1 MAAYHLEENKSM
13 EDWLTPEEAAKILRV
28 SKDTIIRQCEK
39 HHLPAVKLGSIWRI
53 SFRGLQIQAEKN
65 LNDGDVSIVD
75 KGGNII
81 Q

>member
-28 SKDTIIRQCEK
+28 SKDTIVRQCEK
-39 HHLPAVKLGSIWRI
+39 HKLPAVKLGSIWRI
-53 SFRGLQIQAEKN
+53 SFRGLQIQAEAN
-65 LNDGDVSIVD
+65 LSNGIASAVD
-75 KGGNII
+75 KGGNSI